1 MIFYLETEVS
11 HHLSAMLGYLGN
23 CCGLY
28 GPLVLLDCLP
38 CLPRIEV
45 EIISIGTATVGS
57 RPIPVVMGLQEV
69 EFARR
74 RYVSRTHSLVRS
86 PS

>member
-1 MIFYLETEVS
+1 MNSE
-11 HHLSAMLGYLGN
+11 LGYLGN
-23 CCGLY
+23 CCGLN

-38 CLPRIEV
+38 SLPRIEV
-45 EIISIGTATVGS
+45 EIISKGTTTVGS

-69 EFARR
+69 EFART
-74 RYVSRTHSLVRS
+74 RYVSRTRSLVSS